1 MPPAFPAPRRRW
13 VSWEHGLPRGHRRH
27 LPAGEAGRAA
37 HPAGRRAAV
46 HRACRP
52 PVRSRPAHRM
62 ALASP
67 RVRSTSV
74 EAQEFPDLARRYQVS
89 AVPKIVLND
98 RVEFMG
104 AAPEPMFL
112 EAVLAAVSEED
123 ETDATEID
131 AGQG

>member
-1 MPPAFPAPRRRW
+1 
-13 VSWEHGLPRGHRRH
+13 
-27 LPAGEAGRAA
+27 
-37 HPAGRRAAV
+37 
-46 HRACRP
+46 
-52 PVRSRPAHRM
+52 M

-104 AAPEPMFL
+104 AVPEPTFL
-112 EAVLAAVSEED
+112 EAVLAAVSEEA
-123 ETDATEID
+123 ETEEDGAGATEIS
-131 AGQG
+131 GRG

>member
-1 MPPAFPAPRRRW
+1 
-13 VSWEHGLPRGHRRH
+13 
-27 LPAGEAGRAA
+27 
-37 HPAGRRAAV
+37 
-46 HRACRP
+46 
-52 PVRSRPAHRM
+52 M

-123 ETDATEID
+123 EADATEID

>member
-1 MPPAFPAPRRRW
+1 
-13 VSWEHGLPRGHRRH
+13 
-27 LPAGEAGRAA
+27 
-37 HPAGRRAAV
+37 
-46 HRACRP
+46 
-52 PVRSRPAHRM
+52 M

-112 EAVLAAVSEED
+112 EAVLAAVADGDSAD
-123 ETDATEID
+123 GTDVEGIEPTP
-131 AGQG
+131 